1 MTDAAVVFA
10 YHDVGARCLETLLSH
25 GVKVR
30 LVVTHEDDPGENI
43 WFASVAALA
52 RQHAI
57 PVMTPAHPNTA
68 ELTQLIASL
77 RPDFVFSFYYRQMIG
92 QPLLDIPRLGA
103 LNMHGSLLPKYRG
116 RAPVNWAV
124 IRGELETGAT
134 LHYMVV
140 KPYAVDIVD
149 SQSVPICPNDTAV
162 DVFHKVTDAAQAV
175 LARSLPRLMD
185 GTAPRLVQNQAQATY
200 FGGRKPE
207 DGRIDWSRSAAEI
220 HNLVRGVAPP
230 YPGAFTSIAGKPAR
244 VLRTLRESGTG
255 PYKKPCLFFSNGR
268 AYAQC
273 ADAGLLRLMELEVNG
288 QLLREP
294 DMSQFIGE
302 SPLPLST
309 TTRVI
314 A

>member
-1 MTDAAVVFA
+1 MTDAVVFA

-25 GVKVR
+25 GVNVR
-30 LVVTHEDDPGENI
+30 LVVTHEDDPRENI

-57 PVMTPAHPNTA
+57 PTVTPAHPNSA
-68 ELTQLIASL
+68 ELTQHIASL

-124 IRGELETGAT
+124 IKGELETGAT
-134 LHYMVV
+134 LHYMVA
-140 KPYAVDIVD
+140 KPDAGDIVD
-149 SQSVPICPNDTAV
+149 SQSVPISLDDTAV
-162 DVFHKVTDAAQAV
+162 DVFHKVTGAAQSV
-175 LARSLPRLMD
+175 LARSLPRLID

-230 YPGAFTSIAGKPAR
+230 YPGAFTSVGGKPAR

-255 PYKKPCLFFSNGR
+255 PYKQPCFFISDGR

-273 ADAGLLRLMELEVNG
+273 ADTGLLRITEIEVNG

-309 TTRVI
+309 TTREI

>member
-1 MTDAAVVFA
+1 MTDAVVFA

-25 GVKVR
+25 GVNVR
-30 LVVTHEDDPGENI
+30 LVVTHEDDPRENI

-57 PVMTPAHPNTA
+57 PVVTPAHPNTT
-68 ELTQLIASL
+68 ELAQHIASL
-77 RPDFVFSFYYRQMIG
+77 RPDFLFSFYYRQMIG

-103 LNMHGSLLPKYRG
+103 LNMHGSLLPRYRG

-124 IRGELETGAT
+124 INGERETGAT
-134 LHYMVV
+134 LHYMVA
-140 KPYAVDIVD
+140 KPDAGDIVD
-149 SQSVPICPNDTAV
+149 SQSVPILPDDTAV
-162 DVFHKVTDAAQAV
+162 DVFHKVTGAAQSV
-175 LARSLPRLMD
+175 LARSLPRLIE
-185 GTAPRLVQNQAQATY
+185 GTAPRLAQNQAQATY

-244 VLRTLRESGTG
+244 VLRTLHESGTG
-255 PYKKPCLFFSNGR
+255 PCKQPCLFYSDGR

-273 ADAGLLRLMELEVNG
+273 GDAALLRITEIEVNG

-302 SPLPLST
+302 RPLPLTT
-309 TTRVI
+309 TTRKI